1 MTRHAWVLL
10 TLLLAFNGCGRAS
23 QPAADASGAAANGA
37 PRGHTD
43 QVTLTAEEQ
52 REGGIELMPAIASE
66 ESQELHVSGRIAL
79 ADNHTWRVGIRTD
92 GIIVSLLA
100 GVGDYVRA
108 GQVLARYHADE
119 VRDSRAR
126 YRAARAEL
134 AKAQSGAA
142 LAQRNADRAQKL
154 LELKAG
160 SQVQVEQARQDLA
173 SAQAAVAAAESE
185 VDRLKDLLED
195 DLRVAAEPKPGDLDA
210 DSVPILAPASGYIL
224 QKNVTLG
231 RAVHT
236 DDDTFVLG
244 DLSQVWMLAS
254 VRQDQLGLVRVGA
267 PATVM
272 LSGATPLSFPGRV
285 ANLGQELDPTTRTMQ
300 VRIVV
305 NNPGNQLRP
314 EMLATA
320 TIPVGGTRA
329 AVRVPSDSLQQVNG
343 QDVVFVRVAVDRFAV
358 RPVRAGTTSDGRT
371 TIIDGLKGGEAVVVR
386 GSFVVKS
393 QLLRASLEQGE

>member
-1 MTRHAWVLL
+1 MRRHGWVGF
-10 TLLLAFNGCGRAS
+10 TVCLALAGCGRAS
-23 QPAADASGAAANGA
+23 QPVADAKTATASTTSA
-37 PRGHTD
+37 PHND
-43 QVTLTAEEQ
+43 QVTLTADEQ
-52 REGGIELMPAIASE
+52 REGGIDVKPAAVSE
-66 ESQELHVSGRIAL
+66 QPREMRVSGRLAL
-79 ADNHTWRVGIRTD
+79 ADNHAWRVGIRTD
-92 GIIVSLLA
+92 GVVVSQSA
-100 GVGDYVRA
+100 GVGDYVRK

-126 YRAARAEL
+126 YRAAQAEL

-142 LAQRNADRAQKL
+142 LAQRNVDRAEKL

-160 SQVQVEQARQDLA
+160 SQVQLDQARQDLA
-173 SAQAAVAAAESE
+173 SAQAAVKTAETE

-195 DLRVAAEPKPGDLDA
+195 DLRVPAEPKPGDENA

-236 DDDTFVLG
+236 DDDTFVIG

-254 VRQDQLGLVRVGA
+254 VRQDQLGMLRVGA
-267 PATVM
+267 PATVT
-272 LSGATPLSFPGRV
+272 LSGTTATSFPGRV
-285 ANLGQELDPTTRTMQ
+285 ANLGQELDPATRTMQ

-320 TIPVGGTRA
+320 AIPVGATRP
-329 AVRVPSDSLQQVNG
+329 AVLVPSDALQQING
-343 QDVVFVRVAVDRFAV
+343 QDVVFVRVAADRFVV
-358 RPVRAGTTSDGRT
+358 RPVRAGATSDGQT
-371 TIIDGLKGGEAVVVR
+371 TILEGLNGGEPVVVH

-393 QLLRASLEQGE
+393 QLLRASLEGGE